1 MKTNNTTQI
10 NLDQLEMVTGGL
22 TNAVGPVKSGITQN
36 GSLAIGT
43 DYPPKTLWPVGYPY
57 MSDLVQT
64 DSIGTGPIDLAIL
77 PPPKKAVQSVRV

>member
-1 MKTNNTTQI
+1 MKTNNKTEI
-10 NLDQLEMVTGGL
+10 NFDQLEKVTGGI
-22 TNAVGPVKSGITQN
+22 TDVAWPVKSGLTQN

-64 DSIGTGPIDLAIL
+64 DSIGTGPIDPAIL
-77 PPPKKAVQSVRV
+77 PPPKKAVQSIRV